1 MTNKQT
7 ILITGA
13 TGNIGGGAALALA
26 KRGVSVVLLG
36 RKLER
41 LEARANSIRVALSEA
56 GIECQDTD
64 IATLA
69 VDFSDM
75 ESVRLAAVEA
85 MNRFPMIHGLI
96 LSAVALVQNGP
107 NILPN
112 GHEVMFATNVMGP
125 FLFTQLLLETMEQSD
140 GLVLH
145 VVAPFYEEIDW
156 DDLESIRNHKT
167 EPAYNR
173 TKTMNRMI
181 AGELGRRYA
190 GKISSVAFDP
200 TFIIDKKDPELDKRW
215 PTGFMGFFWRV
226 MTLLFAKPPAV
237 AGEPIANLMLSYPDR
252 SAINGALFKLD
263 KRVEKP
269 DKAMND
275 EVSGKR
281 LWDELVRLT
290 GLTPDQDRNRQKG
303 EKR

>member
-13 TGNIGGGAALALA
+13 TGNIGGGAAIALA
-26 KRGVSVVLLG
+26 KRGARVVLLG
-36 RKLER
+36 RRLER
-41 LEARANSIRVALSEA
+41 LEARANSIRVALSEE
-56 GIECQDTD
+56 GIEYQDTD
-64 IATLA
+64 IATLV

-75 ESVRLAAVEA
+75 ESVRLAAAEA
-85 MNRFPMIHGLI
+85 MDRFPMIHGLI

-107 NILPN
+107 NILPS

-125 FLFTQLLLETMEQSD
+125 FLFTHLLLERMEQSD

-145 VVAPFYEEIDW
+145 VINPSNKEIDW

-167 EPAYNR
+167 ETAYER
-173 TKTMNRMI
+173 TKTMHRVI
-181 AGELGRRYA
+181 AAELARRYA
-190 GKISSVAFDP
+190 GKISSVAFNP
-200 TFIIDKKDPELDKRW
+200 TFIIDKKDPELKKRW
-215 PTGFMGFFWRV
+215 PSGLMGLFWKIL
-226 MTLLFAKPPAV
+226 TLLIAKPPAV
-237 AGEPIANLMLSYPDR
+237 AGEPIANLMLSYRDR

-275 EVSGKR
+275 EVLGKR
-281 LWDELVRLT
+281 LWDELVLLT
-290 GLTPDQDRNRQKG
+290 GLTA
-303 EKR
+303 E